1 MRFIRY
7 NFRKFTKERFFL
19 QQIHFPYVFKIE
31 RNKMTRQEIT
41 AFYQQHHRRVYNT
54 AWRILRD
61 SDDAE
66 EVMQDTLIKYLGRK
80 DGTPLTEE
88 QTAAWLSRTC
98 IRASIDRLRER
109 KRRAGF
115 LELYAVDESEV
126 EQPEVPLEGLE
137 VSTVLKAL
145 EQLEEPYRLVLN
157 LVLLEGLDYEEI
169 SAFTGKK
176 ETTLRS
182 IYSRGRAQLI
192 KRLGK

>member
-54 AWRILRD
+54 AWRILRN

-66 EVMQDTLIKYLGRK
+66 EVMQDTLIKYIGRK

-109 KRRAGF
+109 KRRADF

-126 EQPEVPLEGLE
+126 EQPEVPLEGWE

>member
-1 MRFIRY
+1 
-7 NFRKFTKERFFL
+7 
-19 QQIHFPYVFKIE
+19 
-31 RNKMTRQEIT
+31 MTRQEIT
-41 AFYQQHHRRVYNT
+41 AFYQEHHRRLFNT
-54 AWRILRD
+54 AWRILQD

-66 EVMQDTLIKYLGRK
+66 EVMQDTLLKYIGRK
-80 DGTPLTEE
+80 DAAPLTEA
-88 QTAAWLSRTC
+88 QTGAWLSKTC

-115 LELYAVDESEV
+115 LELYAVDESEA
-126 EQPEVPLEGLE
+126 EEEEMPMEGID
-137 VSTVLKAL
+137 VARVQQAL
-145 EQLEEPYRLVLN
+145 ESLEEPYRLILN

-192 KRLGK
+192 KKLRK